1 MLEFIVK
8 NGYYF
13 IFVLLIVFY
22 IYSKIN
28 YKKKLKEEVE
38 MKLQELKDEELKKQ
52 LLELRE
58 KDKLLIAQS
67 KLAAV
72 GETLAH
78 IAHQWKQPLSQIN
91 SVVVN
96 IEADFEDKKLNQ
108 EALEEHLNEI
118 EKLTFYMSDTIQS
131 FNTYLQPNDEK
142 EIFSIKEAF
151 DDAFELVYKLLESKK
166 IDCKLDIKEDSL
178 VKGVKKEFIQ
188 ALLVILNNGKDVL
201 VEKNIKYPKINILIT
216 NIDNK
221 AVLEISDNAGGI
233 SSKYFDKIFDPYFT
247 TKPHSQGTGHGLC
260 MAKMIVE
267 KSMHGKLNVNNE
279 KLGAKF
285 SIILKKEEI

>member
-1 MLEFIVK
+1 MLEILLE
-8 NGYYF
+8 NEYYILF
-13 IFVLLIVFY
+13 IFIFILVLAFY
-22 IYSKIN
+22 IFSKIN
-28 YKKKLKEEVE
+28 YNQKLEKEV
-38 MKLQELKDEELKKQ
+38 KKQ

-58 KDKLLIAQS
+58 KDELLVAQS

-96 IEADFEDKKLNQ
+96 IEADFEDKKLT
-108 EALEEHLNEI
+108 EETLEEHLNEI
-118 EKLTFYMSDTIQS
+118 EKLTFYMSDTIES

-142 EIFSIKEAF
+142 EVFSIKEAF
-151 DDAFELVYKLLESKK
+151 DNSFELVYKLLESRK
-166 IDCKLDIKEDSL
+166 IECKVDIKEDSQ
-178 VKGVKKEFIQ
+178 VSGVKKEFIQ
-188 ALLVILNNGKDVL
+188 AILVILNNAKDVL
-201 VEKNIKYPKINILIT
+201 IEKNIRYPKINILIT
-216 NIDNK
+216 KKDNK
-221 AVLEISDNAGGI
+221 AVLEISDNGGGI

-267 KSMHGKLNVNNE
+267 KSMHGQLNVKNE
-279 KLGAKF
+279 DLGAKF
-285 SIILKKEEI
+285 SIILNKEKV